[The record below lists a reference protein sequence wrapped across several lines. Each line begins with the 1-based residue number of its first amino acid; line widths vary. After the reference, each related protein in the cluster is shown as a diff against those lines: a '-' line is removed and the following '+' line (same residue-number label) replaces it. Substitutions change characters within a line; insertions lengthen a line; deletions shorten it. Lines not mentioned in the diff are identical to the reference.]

1 MPHILVVDDSQVDR
15 TLVGGLLRKTE
26 GVEVSFASN
35 GSEALDQI
43 RQSRPD
49 VVVTDLQMPEKDGL
63 ELVTAIRVHYSDI
76 PVILMTAHGSETLAV
91 EALEQGASSYVPKS
105 QLGEK
110 LIDTVE
116 EVFALARADRTY
128 ERLIA
133 CLDRSLMEF
142 SLENDAELTDPL
154 VDFVQQI
161 VAGMNI
167 CDPTGRYRIGVALKE
182 ALLNALYRGN
192 LEISFE
198 QMQQAREELLIGSG
212 LDRIEQR
219 RREAPYKDRRIHVRI
234 SIQENQAMFVIRDE
248 GPGFDVASLPPPR
261 ELGALEP
268 QRGRGLVLMRTFM
281 DEVTFNDRGNEVTM
295 IKRRESSAAGGSEPH
310 ETAG

>member
-15 TLVGGLLRKTE
+15 TLVGGLLMKAE
-26 GVEVSFASN
+26 GVDVSFATN
-35 GSEALDQI
+35 GADALDQI
-43 RQSRPD
+43 RKSRPD
-49 VVVTDLQMPEKDGL
+49 IVVTDLQMPEKDGL

-110 LIDTVE
+110 LVATVE

-128 ERLIA
+128 ERLIG
-133 CLDRSLMEF
+133 CLDCTLMQF
-142 SLENDAELTDPL
+142 SLENDADLTDPL

-161 VAGMNI
+161 VAGMEI
-167 CDPTGRYRIGVALKE
+167 CDPTGRYRVGVALKE
-182 ALLNALYRGN
+182 SLLNALYRGN

-198 QMQQAREELLIGSG
+198 QMQQAREELLAGSG
-212 LDRIEQR
+212 LDLIEQR
-219 RREAPYKDRRIHVRI
+219 RCEAPYKDRRIHVRI
-234 SIQENQAMFVIRDE
+234 SIGEDEAMFVIRDE
-248 GPGFDVASLPPPR
+248 GPGFDVANLPPPR

-281 DEVTFNDRGNEVTM
+281 DEVKFNERGNEVTM
-295 IKRRESSAAGGSEPH
+295 IKRRESPLTGDSDGDESVG
-310 ETAG
+310 